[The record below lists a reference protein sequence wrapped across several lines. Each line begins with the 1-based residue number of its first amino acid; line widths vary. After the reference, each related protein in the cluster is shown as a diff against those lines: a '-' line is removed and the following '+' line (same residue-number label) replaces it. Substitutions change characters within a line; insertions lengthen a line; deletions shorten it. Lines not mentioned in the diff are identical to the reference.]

1 MTRLFVFGTLR
12 DLALLELVLG
22 RRPETRAAVL
32 PGAAVWQA
40 AGHDFPICLPAEPE
54 AQAEGLVIEG
64 LSETDLSRL
73 DFYELGFGY
82 ARETAEIM
90 LEDGSRVRAALYR
103 PDGPSLAPDGAWD
116 LAVWQD
122 HYGPITRETAI
133 EAMSYFG
140 SLSPAEMAALWSVME
155 ARAQSRIAAR
165 DRPAPRRG
173 GLPDRAEIRTEKVEI
188 GYNGFFRLEEHHL
201 SYPSFNGGRSPVVSR
216 VAFVSVDAVTLLPYD
231 PVRDRVLLV
240 DQFRVGPYVRGDAQP
255 WTLEAVAGR
264 VDGGESWEDA
274 VHREAR
280 EEAGLTLWH
289 LAHIGSYYPS
299 PGAVTEYLASYIGL
313 TDLPDSAAGLFGVA
327 EEAEDIRAV
336 LVDFDDLM
344 AMTRDG
350 RIQNG
355 PLMISAL
362 RLAADRAA
370 LRAVPRPGSGATG
383 S

>member
-12 DLALLELVLG
+12 DSALLALVLG
-22 RRPETRAAVL
+22 RHPVTRPAFL
-32 PGAAVWQA
+32 LGAAVWQA
-40 AGHDFPICLPAEPE
+40 AGHDFPICLPADPE
-54 AQAEGLVIEG
+54 ARAEGLVIEG
-64 LSETDLSRL
+64 LSEADLSRL

-82 ARETAEIM
+82 ARETAE
-90 LEDGSRVRAALYR
+90 LHLADGGRVAAALYR
-103 PDGPSLAPDGAWD
+103 PSGPALAPGGAWD
-116 LAVWQD
+116 LAAWQ
-122 HYGPITRETAI
+122 HAYGAITRETAI
-133 EAMSYFG
+133 EAMSYHG
-140 SLSPAEMAALWSVME
+140 SLSPDEMAALWPVME

-165 DRPAPRRG
+165 DRPAPVRG
-173 GLPDRAEIRTEKVEI
+173 GLPDRAKIRTERVEI

-201 SYPSFNGGRSPVVSR
+201 SYPSFKGGRSPVVSR

-240 DQFRVGPYVRGDAQP
+240 DQFRVGPFVRGDAQP

-264 VDGGESWEDA
+264 VDGNETWEEA
-274 VHREAR
+274 VHREAQ

-327 EEAEDIRAV
+327 EEAEDIRAI
-336 LVDFDDLM
+336 LVEFDDLM
-344 AMTRDG
+344 AMSRDG

-362 RLAADRAA
+362 RLAADREV
-370 LRAVPRPGSGATG
+370 LRAIPRP
-383 S
+383 

>member
-12 DLALLELVLG
+12 DPALLELVLDRG
-22 RRPETRAAVL
+22 VETRAAAL
-32 PGAAVWQA
+32 PGASVWQA
-40 AGHDFPICLPAEPE
+40 DGHDFPICLPAGPE
-54 AQAEGLVIEG
+54 DRAEGLVIEG
-64 LSETDLSRL
+64 LSEADLSRL

-82 ARETAEIM
+82 AREVAEIV
-90 LEDGSRVRAALYR
+90 LEDGSKVMAALYR
-103 PDGPSLAPDGAWD
+103 PDGPSLAPGGAWD
-116 LAVWQD
+116 LAAWQD
-122 HYGPITRETAI
+122 RYGPITRETAV
-133 EAMSYFG
+133 EAMSYHG
-140 SLSPAEMAALWSVME
+140 SLSSAEMAALWPVME
-155 ARAQSRIAAR
+155 ARAQSRIAAWE
-165 DRPAPRRG
+165 RPAPLRA
-173 GLPDRAEIRTEKVEI
+173 GLPDRAQIRTERVEI

-201 SYPSFNGGRSPVVSR
+201 SYPSFNGGHSPVVSR

-240 DQFRVGPYVRGDAQP
+240 DQFRVGPHVRGDSQP

-264 VDGGESWEDA
+264 VDGGETWEEA

-289 LAHIGSYYPS
+289 LEHIGSYYPS

-327 EEAEDIRAV
+327 AEAEDIRAL

-362 RLAADRAA
+362 RLAADREL
-370 LRAVPRPGSGATG
+370 LRAIPRP
-383 S
+383 